1 MAQIA
6 KKLVKVYKTEI
17 KSVDVDAG
25 TVTAL
30 VSTKSVDRDGE
41 VVLPSAI
48 KKRIELYMAHPV
60 LLSSHRYDDLLKQ
73 IGICEDIKCTPSG
86 VTARFKYFHG
96 QGNPEAD
103 WAFTLAKNG
112 IAAYSIGFMAHEW
125 EDKEVDGDIHRHFT
139 DVELVEISQ
148 VLVPSNRD
156 ALASRRSSEC
166 EIEKELV
173 ELAIVK
179 CFGESEPKP
188 VEVVPAPVVE
198 PEPAKPAAP
207 VAEAAPAPIVEN
219 PAPSTEV
226 TTDVAKQL
234 LENDEFL
241 TKLAEKLSTKARPT
255 EAKDDEGYFK
265 GVIDAPDG
273 SPKGAPKNDPDISAL
288 FSESTNRHFK
298 TKE

>member
-17 KSVDVDAG
+17 KSIDVDAG

-48 KKRIELYMAHPV
+48 KKRLEVYMAHPV
-60 LLSSHRYDDLLKQ
+60 LLSSHRYDDLRKQ
-73 IGICEDIKCTPSG
+73 IGVCEDIKCTPSG
-86 VTARFKYFHG
+86 VTATFKYLHG

-125 EDKEVDGDIHRHFT
+125 EDKSGEEGIWREYK

-179 CFGESEPKP
+179 CFGETEPKP
-188 VEVVPAPVVE
+188 VEVVPAPVVKS
-198 PEPAKPAAP
+198 EPAIPAAP
-207 VAEAAPAPIVEN
+207 AVETVPAPVIEQA
-219 PAPSTEV
+219 APSTEV
-226 TTDVAKQL
+226 TTDIAKQL
-234 LENDEFL
+234 LGNDEFIQ
-241 TKLAEKLSTKARPT
+241 KLADKLSTKQKPT
-255 EAKDDEGYFK
+255 EAKENEGYFK
-265 GVIDAPDG
+265 GIIDATDG
-273 SPKGAPKNDPDISAL
+273 SPNVAPKDALDVAAL

-298 TKE
+298 KE